1 MRTRPALDIAAMRAR
16 SDAVGLLVRELDN
29 ATSGHFAAEVQTYCA
44 TLLNR
49 ARLLR
54 EALGEDHPAVQA
66 AGGALSPGPAG
77 KRPQPA
83 ARAAGGG
90 ADGQMGLRVLQARRA
105 KLLPLPL
112 REGVG
117 GRGAY
122 SRRPRLHAPLPPT
135 PSLKGR
141 GRCRA
146 EE

>member
-1 MRTRPALDIAAMRAR
+1 VLHGATAAHPALVRDLGATRDKLHAEAAGCAGNGTIWLESVNVRTRPTLDIAALRAR

-66 AGGALSPGPAG
+66 AGGVLSPELL
-77 KRPQPA
+77 QT
-83 ARAAGGG
+83 ARS
-90 ADGQMGLRVLQARRA
+90 LLLAR
-105 KLLPLPL
+105 L
-112 REGVG
+112 
-117 GRGAY
+117 
-122 SRRPRLHAPLPPT
+122 
-135 PSLKGR
+135 
-141 GRCRA
+141 A